1 MISSNPIVVRS
12 GDVVLRGEV
21 RGPDGGHTVLLLH
34 GGGQTRHSW
43 SAVADRLAG
52 AGHRAAAVDLRG
64 HGDSDWAPDGDYS
77 IDAFAHDVEALVAHL
92 GGDPIVVGAS
102 LGGMAALVAEG
113 DATIA
118 LSSGLVLVD
127 IAPQMEPAGVERIVG
142 FMTAHTDGFAS
153 LEDAADAIAAY
164 RPERPRPTHRG
175 GLEKNLR
182 LGPDGRWRW
191 HWDPGFLAPERGPS
205 SRAHPNRLDEAARHV
220 RVPTLLVRGR
230 RSDLLSE
237 AGARHFLD
245 LVPHAR
251 FVDVADA
258 GHMVVGDGNDAFE
271 DAVLAFVTQV
281 QATERVDDSV
291 A

>member
-1 MISSNPIVVRS
+1 LTSDPVLVASDDLS
-12 GDVVLRGEV
+12 LRGTA
-21 RGPDGGHTVLLLH
+21 RGPRDGATVLLLH

-43 SAVADRLAG
+43 SAVADRLADV
-52 AGHRAAAVDLRG
+52 GHRAVAMDLRG
-64 HGDSDWAPDGDYS
+64 HGESDWAADGDYS
-77 IDAFAHDVEALVAHL
+77 IGAFARDVEAMVAHL
-92 GGDPIVVGAS
+92 GRAPVVVGAS

-113 DATIA
+113 EATIE

-127 IAPQMEPAGVERIVG
+127 IAPQMEPAGVDRIVS
-142 FMTAHTDGFAS
+142 FMTAHTKGFAS
-153 LEDAADAIAAY
+153 LDEAADAIATY
-164 RPERPRPTHRG
+164 RPDRPRPADLR

-182 LGPDGRWRW
+182 HGPDGRWRW
-191 HWDPGFLAPERGPS
+191 HWDPGFLAPDRGPS
-205 SRAHPNRLDEAARHV
+205 NRTDPARLDDAARRV

-237 AGARHFLD
+237 AGAQHFLD

-258 GHMVVGDGNDAFE
+258 GHMVVGDRNDAFAT
-271 DAVLAFVTQV
+271 AVLDFVARV
-281 QATERVDDSV
+281 HEADTEEGV